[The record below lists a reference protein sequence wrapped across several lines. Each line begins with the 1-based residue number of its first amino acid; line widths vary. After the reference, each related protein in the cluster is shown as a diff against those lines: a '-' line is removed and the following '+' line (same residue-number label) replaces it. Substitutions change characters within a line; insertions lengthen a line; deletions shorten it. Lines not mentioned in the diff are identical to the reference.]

1 DASHSRY
8 MNSVRSSD
16 RAHSNFINYI
26 RDEDTLMNPETGTQY
41 QVEYG
46 PKYHWVNNTGDV
58 TLGTDSA
65 WSPGANW
72 TELVTPPR

>member
-1 DASHSRY
+1 
-8 MNSVRSSD
+8 
-16 RAHSNFINYI
+16 
-26 RDEDTLMNPETGTQY
+26 MNPETGTQY